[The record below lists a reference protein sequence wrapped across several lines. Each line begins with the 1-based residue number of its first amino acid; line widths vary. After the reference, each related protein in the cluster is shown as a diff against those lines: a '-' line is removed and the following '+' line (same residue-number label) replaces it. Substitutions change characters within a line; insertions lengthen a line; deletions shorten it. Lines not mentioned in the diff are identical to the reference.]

1 MRTVIRWSFL
11 IFCLCFCGN
20 VFSQNVHHFTKG
32 LMVNSG
38 GRYGREAIY
47 TDLLAWQ
54 LYNNSLKKPVENG
67 IFGIT
72 GNGDTLTWRSISADS
87 ANRFRTMRW
96 IATPQGN
103 TFGNPGRVD
112 RGTGYVYLT
121 YHSSSERAAIL
132 NIKGNSSVYF
142 NGVPHAGDPYSSGW
156 LYIPVKLK
164 KGLNELYVRGT
175 NITADL
181 IFPSKP
187 VGFNTEDPTLPSI
200 VLSEQNNVLKGAIV
214 VMNTTANALK
224 DFQIKTELGGKTL
237 IVSVPVVPAMST
249 RKIPFDFDASAITQ
263 KGAHS
268 CTVTLINKGKPV
280 DETKINIDAV
290 EPSEKYSNTFISNI
304 DGSLQ
309 YYAVAPQLP
318 FTSKSNNAL
327 FLSVHGAG
335 VEAIG
340 QARAY
345 QSKDWGTLVAATNR
359 RPRGF
364 NWEDWGRLD
373 ALEVLE
379 IAKNKFNPDP
389 QRIYLTGH
397 SMGGHGTWFL
407 GATYPDKWAAIA
419 PAAGYPTLKGYGSAD
434 GLIPDSSNS
443 SIEQMLLRSSNQ
455 SDVIQL
461 AKNYSPLGVYILHGD
476 ADRVV
481 PVSYARQMRKI
492 LGDFHSDFNYYEY
505 PNGEHW
511 FGDQSVDWK
520 PLFDFFKWHQLQ
532 ESSLIDTIN
541 FTTANPGISA
551 SYHWATI
558 AQQTQ
563 PLLYSKIQFKR
574 NKKDL
579 AIKGITENVR
589 LLKLNLQ
596 DFGTNATVQFSL
608 DNQALQYTTKS
619 SNDSL
624 FLIKENEKWAIAA
637 PPSLK
642 EKGPHR
648 YGTFKDA
655 FNHQMIFVYSTNGTK
670 EENEWS
676 YNKARYDAETWYYRG
691 NGAVDIIADKDFN
704 PDAYVNRGVIL
715 YGNAGTNSAWDV
727 LLKDCPIQ
735 VQRNSV
741 TAGNKV
747 WNGDDISAYFVWP
760 LHNSNIA
767 SVGVVSGTGLKGM
780 NAANA
785 NQYFA
790 GASGFPDF
798 MIYSL
803 DMLKNGSEG
812 IKMAGFFNNNWQLSE
827 SDLIA
832 NK

>member
-1 MRTVIRWSFL
+1 MRTMFRLSFF
-11 IFCLCFCGN
+11 IFCLFFCEYA
-20 VFSQNVHHFTKG
+20 FAQNVYHFTKG
-32 LMVNSG
+32 LVVTSG
-38 GRYGREAIY
+38 GSYGREAIY
-47 TDLLAWQ
+47 TDPLAWQ
-54 LYNNSLKKPVENG
+54 LYNNSLKKPTENG
-67 IFGIT
+67 VFGL
-72 GNGDTLTWRSISADS
+72 NKQGDTLTWKNIAADS

-96 IATPQGN
+96 MAVPQGN

-112 RGTGYVYLT
+112 RGTGYLYLT
-121 YHSSSERAAIL
+121 YNSPSKKAAML
-132 NIKGNSSVYF
+132 NIKGNSAVYF
-142 NGVPHAGDPYSSGW
+142 NGEPHAGDPYSSGW

-164 KGLNELYVRGT
+164 KGLNELFVRGT
-175 NITADL
+175 NVTADL
-181 IFPSKP
+181 IFPPKP
-187 VGFNTEDPTLPSI
+187 VSLNSEDLTLPNI
-200 VLSEQNNVLKGAIV
+200 VLKEQNNVLKGAIV
-214 VMNTTANALK
+214 VINTSSNELK
-224 DFQIKTELGGKTL
+224 DFQIKTELSGKSLTL
-237 IVSVPVVPAMST
+237 PVPAVPAMST
-249 RKIPFDFDASAITQ
+249 RKIHFDFDATAITE
-263 KGAHS
+263 KGTHV
-268 CTVTLINKGKPV
+268 CTLTLINKGRPV

-290 EPSEKYSNTFISNI
+290 EASEKYSNTFISNM

-318 FTSKSNNAL
+318 LTSTSNNAL

-461 AKNYSPLGVYILHGD
+461 AKNYASLGVYILHGD

-481 PVSYARQMRKI
+481 PVHYARQMRKI
-492 LGDFHSDFNYYEY
+492 LGNFHSDFNYYEY

-520 PLFDFFKWHQLQ
+520 PLFDFFKWHKLK
-532 ESSLIDTIN
+532 ESSLTDSID
-541 FTTANPGISA
+541 FTTSNPGISA
-551 SYHWATI
+551 SYHWAAIT
-558 AQQTQ
+558 QQIQ
-563 PLLYSKIQFKR
+563 PLLYSRIQFKR
-574 NKKDL
+574 NKKENRIDG
-579 AIKGITENVR
+579 KTENVR

-596 DFGTNATVQFSL
+596 DFGTNATVKFAL
-608 DNQALQYTTKS
+608 DDQTLQYVTKT
-619 SNDSL
+619 SNDSI
-624 FLIKENEKWAIAA
+624 FLKKENEKWTIASA
-637 PPSLK
+637 PSLQ

-655 FNHQMIFVYSTNGTK
+655 FNNHMIYVYSTKGTK

-691 NGAVDIIADKDFN
+691 NGAVDIVADKDFSL
-704 PDAYVNRGVIL
+704 DAYAGRGVIL
-715 YGNAGTNSAWDV
+715 YGNAGTNSAWNL

-741 TAGNKV
+741 KAGNKA

-760 LHNSNIA
+760 LHNSTIA

-798 MIYSL
+798 MIYTL
-803 DMLKNGSEG
+803 DMLKSGSEG
-812 IKMAGFFNNNWQLSE
+812 IKMAGFFDNNWQLDE
-827 SDLIA
+827 TNLIE